1 MRKDRVR
8 CGAAQAPAPARR
20 APAVPGGVPVDD
32 TTVVEDPLLGRLAS
46 AEGLFVTDERQRIVA
61 WSSAAQRLLGYAPEE
76 TIGRPCYL
84 VIMGREPQG
93 HPICRRDCQVVR
105 NARRRRGTAAYSI
118 AARGRDGEIKH
129 LENSVLVLD
138 GERGGFRVL
147 HQLRASSGQGG
158 SVPGRGRRPRAGD
171 NRGADAPLVHTEPL
185 TRRELQVLNLVA
197 AGSTTDDIARQ
208 LAISVLTARNHIA
221 NVERKLGARNRLEMV
236 LFGMRAGLV

>member
-8 CGAAQAPAPARR
+8 GGAGQAPVPARST
-20 APAVPGGVPVDD
+20 PADTGVPVDD

-61 WSSAAQRLLGYAPEE
+61 WSSAAQRLVGYTPEE
-76 TIGRPCYL
+76 AIGRPCYL
-84 VIMGREPQG
+84 VIMGREPEG

-129 LENSVLVLD
+129 LENSVLVID
-138 GERGGFRVL
+138 GEKGGFRVL
-147 HQLRASSGQGG
+147 HQLRASSGRDG
-158 SVPGRGRRPRAGD
+158 SLPERAHRPRAGD
-171 NRGADAPLVHTEPL
+171 SRGADAPLVHTEPL